1 MTAYLHDKK
10 GLYIEDVIGAR
21 HRNGS
26 CKVCCIQNSGATI
39 RFDLCW
45 HDLSIDAA
53 ESFFPL
59 RQWASI
65 AFETA
70 RKVRWQM
77 RYRPAK
83 RERFVS
89 KQYYGG
95 QAVIEGVM
103 MRGRKAMSIAVRNS
117 QGTIVV
123 HEEPLTAKIY
133 TRKWGQWPFVR
144 GLALLWDALG
154 LGMRALMWSADVAM
168 QEDDAEEQVEF
179 SGPVAWT
186 TIATSL
192 AFAVA
197 IFFLIP
203 TLASRWFAGF
213 FEHNPYLDAVAE
225 GAIRLIL
232 FVVYLWAISLLPDIR
247 RVFAYHGAE
256 HKAINAYEDGAKL
269 TVDNVQKYSVQHVRC
284 GTSFLLYVLVIS
296 ILLFAPLTFA
306 WIEYPWL
313 ALLLRFVTRLLLVPL
328 VAAISYEIIRFSAN
342 HAENPLMRL
351 LIAPGLLL
359 QRITTRPP
367 DNSMVE
373 CAIAALLPVLAA
385 DGIEGVPPAQSK
397 QTDENA
403 TGTPHAYGEAVAD

>member
-1 MTAYLHDKK
+1 M
-10 GLYIEDVIGAR
+10 
-21 HRNGS
+21 
-26 CKVCCIQNSGATI
+26 
-39 RFDLCW
+39 
-45 HDLSIDAA
+45 
-53 ESFFPL
+53 
-59 RQWASI
+59 
-65 AFETA
+65 
-70 RKVRWQM
+70 
-77 RYRPAK
+77 
-83 RERFVS
+83 S

-117 QGTIVV
+117 QGAIVL

-144 GLALLWDALG
+144 GLSLLWDALG

-168 QEDDAEEQVEF
+168 QEGDTEEQIEF

-192 AFAVA
+192 TFAVA
-197 IFFLIP
+197 VFFLLP
-203 TLASRWFAGF
+203 TFASRWFAGF

-225 GAIRLIL
+225 GGIRLIL
-232 FVVYLWAISLLPDIR
+232 FVVYLWAISFLPDIR
-247 RVFAYHGAE
+247 RVFGYHGAE
-256 HKAINAYEDGAKL
+256 HKAINAYEAGVKL
-269 TVDNVQKYSVQHVRC
+269 TVANVQKHSVQHVRC

-306 WIEYPWL
+306 GVEYAWL
-313 ALLLRFVTRLLLVPL
+313 ALLLRFITRLLLIPL

-342 HAENPLMRL
+342 HASNPFMRL
-351 LIAPGLLL
+351 LIEPGLLL
-359 QRITTRPP
+359 QRITTREP

-385 DGIEGVPPAQSK
+385 DGGAESAGPGHAGEES
-397 QTDENA
+397 TGA
-403 TGTPHAYGEAVAD
+403 TAVVRG